1 MAKRVTMIYKKS
13 RKFAVHALGVFSLA
27 VAFFILALKKLFEGD
42 ALGFPALAIHR
53 QEDSSQ
59 FLNGKLAGGV
69 VVHGSKGVDVVA
81 GKNKLGKL
89 GVFLRL
95 KLDALAIEHAIQSIG
110 SGDAI
115 GEDGHVDGGKEERF
129 HAPNNE
135 HDL

>member
-1 MAKRVTMIYKKS
+1 MIYKKS

-27 VAFFILALKKLFEGD
+27 ATFLILALKKLFEGN
-42 ALGFPALAIHR
+42 ALGFLALAIHR
-53 QEDSSQ
+53 QEDGSE
-59 FLNGKLAGGV
+59 FLNRQFAGGV

-95 KLDALAIEHAIQSIG
+95 KLDALAVEHTVQSIG